1 MRTVKQLLD
10 EKGHD
15 IQSIHPDDSVFDAI
29 QKLANANIGSL
40 IVVEDDRPVGIFTER
55 DYARNVI
62 LKGKSSPTTKVR
74 DIMTT
79 RVIFVQPEQTV
90 EHCMAI
96 MTDKHIR
103 HLPVRRDDKLIG
115 MISIGDLVKSIIADQ
130 KFTIEQLETFIRG
143 ECGGSGFLETFIRG

>member
-1 MRTVKQLLD
+1 MRTVQQLLGD
-10 EKGHD
+10 KGHD

-29 QKLANANIGSL
+29 QKLASANIGSL
-40 IVVEDDRPVGIFTER
+40 IVIEDDRPVGIFTER

-62 LKGKSSPTTKVR
+62 LKGKSSPTTPVR

-79 RVIFVQPEQTV
+79 QIVFARPEQTV
-90 EHCMAI
+90 EECMAV

-103 HLPVRRDDKLIG
+103 HLPVLEGEKLIG

-130 KFTIEQLETFIRG
+130 KFTIEQLEQFIQ
-143 ECGGSGFLETFIRG
+143 S

>member
-1 MRTVKQLLD
+1 MRTVQQLLD

-15 IQSIHPDDSVFDAI
+15 IQSVHPDESVYDAI
-29 QKLANANIGSL
+29 QKLANANIGAL

-55 DYARNVI
+55 DYARNVV
-62 LKGKSSPTTKVR
+62 LKGKSSPTTPVR

-79 RVIFVQPEQTV
+79 RVIFVKPEQTV
-90 EHCMAI
+90 EDCMAI

-103 HLPVRRDDKLIG
+103 HLPVLDGEKLVG

-130 KFTIEQLETFIRG
+130 KFTIEQLEQFIQG
-143 ECGGSGFLETFIRG
+143 

>member
-1 MRTVKQLLD
+1 MRTVQQLLD

-15 IQSIHPDDSVFDAI
+15 IQSVHPDESVFDAV

-55 DYARNVI
+55 DYARNVV
-62 LKGKSSPTTKVR
+62 LKGKSSPTTPVR

-79 RVIFVQPEQTV
+79 RVIFVKPEQTV
-90 EHCMAI
+90 DECMAI

-103 HLPVRRDDKLIG
+103 HLPVLDGEKLVG
-115 MISIGDLVKSIIADQ
+115 MISIGDLVKSIIEDQ
-130 KFTIEQLETFIRG
+130 KFTIEQLEQFIQG
-143 ECGGSGFLETFIRG
+143 

>member
-1 MRTVKQLLD
+1 MKTVQQLLG

-15 IQSIHPDDSVFDAI
+15 IESVHPDDSVFDAI

-40 IVVEDDRPVGIFTER
+40 MVVEDDRPVGIFTER

-62 LKGKSSPTTKVR
+62 LKGKSSPTTPVR

-79 RVIFVQPEQTV
+79 RVIYVQPEQTV
-90 EHCMAI
+90 EECMAI

-103 HLPVRRDDKLIG
+103 HLPVLEDEKLIG

-130 KFTIEQLETFIRG
+130 KYTIEQLEQFIHG
-143 ECGGSGFLETFIRG
+143 

>member
-1 MRTVKQLLD
+1 MRTVQQLLD

-15 IQSIHPDDSVFDAI
+15 IQSIRPDDSVFDAI
-29 QKLANANIGSL
+29 QKLANANIGCL

-103 HLPVRRDDKLIG
+103 HLPVLRDEKLIG

-130 KFTIEQLETFIRG
+130 KYTIEQLEQFIHG
-143 ECGGSGFLETFIRG
+143 

>member
-1 MRTVKQLLD
+1 MRTVQQLLD

-29 QKLANANIGSL
+29 QKLATANIGSL

-90 EHCMAI
+90 EECMAI

-103 HLPVRRDDKLIG
+103 HLPVLRDEQLIG

-130 KFTIEQLETFIRG
+130 KYTIEQLEQFIHG
-143 ECGGSGFLETFIRG
+143 

>member
-1 MRTVKQLLD
+1 MRTVQQLLD

-29 QKLANANIGSL
+29 QKLANANIGAL

-55 DYARNVI
+55 DYARSVI
-62 LKGKSSPTTKVR
+62 LKGKSSPTTPVR

-79 RVIFVQPEQTV
+79 RVVFARPEQTV
-90 EHCMAI
+90 EQCMAV

-103 HLPVRRDDKLIG
+103 HLPVLRDEKLIG

-130 KFTIEQLETFIRG
+130 KYTIEQLEQFIHG
-143 ECGGSGFLETFIRG
+143 

>member
-1 MRTVKQLLD
+1 MRTVQQLLD

-29 QKLANANIGSL
+29 QKLASANIGAL

-55 DYARNVI
+55 DYARNVV
-62 LKGKSSPTTKVR
+62 LKGKSSPTTQVR
-74 DIMTT
+74 EIMTT
-79 RVIFVQPEQTV
+79 RVVYARPEQTV
-90 EHCMAI
+90 EQCMAV

-103 HLPVRRDDKLIG
+103 HLPVLSDEKLIG

-130 KFTIEQLETFIRG
+130 KYTIEQLEQLIHG
-143 ECGGSGFLETFIRG
+143 

>member
-15 IQSIHPDDSVFDAI
+15 IQSVHPDESVYDAI

-62 LKGKSSPTTKVR
+62 LKGKSSPTTPVR

-79 RVIFVQPEQTV
+79 RVVYAQPDQTV
-90 EHCMAI
+90 EECMAV

-103 HLPVRRDDKLIG
+103 HLPVLDGEKLIG
-115 MISIGDLVKSIIADQ
+115 MISIGDLVKSIIAEQ
-130 KFTIEQLETFIRG
+130 KFTIEQLEHFIRG
-143 ECGGSGFLETFIRG
+143 

>member
-1 MRTVKQLLD
+1 MRTVQQLLD

-29 QKLANANIGSL
+29 QKLAAANIGSL
-40 IVVEDDRPVGIFTER
+40 IVIEDDRPVGIFTER

-103 HLPVRRDDKLIG
+103 HLPVLRDEKLIG

-130 KFTIEQLETFIRG
+130 KYTIEQLEQFIHG
-143 ECGGSGFLETFIRG
+143 

>member
-1 MRTVKQLLD
+1 MRTVQQLLD

-15 IQSIHPDDSVFDAI
+15 IQSVHPDESVYDAI

-55 DYARNVI
+55 DYARSVV
-62 LKGKSSPTTKVR
+62 LKGKSSPTTPVR

-79 RVIFVQPEQTV
+79 RVIFVKPEQTV
-90 EHCMAI
+90 EDCMAI

-103 HLPVRRDDKLIG
+103 HLPVLDEEKLVG
-115 MISIGDLVKSIIADQ
+115 MISIGDLVKSIIAEQ
-130 KFTIEQLETFIRG
+130 KFTIEQLEHFIRG
-143 ECGGSGFLETFIRG
+143 

>member
-1 MRTVKQLLD
+1 MRTVQQLLD

-103 HLPVRRDDKLIG
+103 HLPVLRDEKLIG

-130 KFTIEQLETFIRG
+130 KHTIEQLEQFIHG
-143 ECGGSGFLETFIRG
+143 

>member
-1 MRTVKQLLD
+1 MRTVQQLLD

-15 IQSIHPDDSVFDAI
+15 IQSVHPDDSVFDAI

-62 LKGKSSPTTKVR
+62 LKGKSSPTTQVR

-79 RVIFVQPEQTV
+79 PVIYARPEQTV
-90 EHCMAI
+90 EQCMAV
-96 MTDKHIR
+96 MTEKHIR
-103 HLPVRRDDKLIG
+103 HLPVLDGEKLTG

-130 KFTIEQLETFIRG
+130 KYTIEQLEQFIPG
-143 ECGGSGFLETFIRG
+143 

>member
-1 MRTVKQLLD
+1 MSTVQQLLD
-10 EKGHD
+10 EKGHH
-15 IQSIHPDDSVFDAI
+15 IRSIHPDDSVFDAI
-29 QKLANANIGSL
+29 QKLASANIGSL

-79 RVIFVQPEQTV
+79 RVIYVQPEHTV

-103 HLPVRRDDKLIG
+103 HLPVLRDEKLIG

-130 KFTIEQLETFIRG
+130 KYTIEQLEQFIHG
-143 ECGGSGFLETFIRG
+143 

>member
-1 MRTVKQLLD
+1 MKTVQQLLD

-29 QKLANANIGSL
+29 QKLATANIGSL

-103 HLPVRRDDKLIG
+103 HLPVLRDEKLIG

-130 KFTIEQLETFIRG
+130 KYTIEQLEQFIHG
-143 ECGGSGFLETFIRG
+143 

>member
-1 MRTVKQLLD
+1 MRTVQQLLD

-15 IQSIHPDDSVFDAI
+15 IESIHPDGSVFDAI

-40 IVVEDDRPVGIFTER
+40 IVIEDDRPVGIFTER

-62 LKGKSSPTTKVR
+62 LQGKSSPTTPVR

-79 RVIFVQPEQTV
+79 RVIYARPEQTV
-90 EHCMAI
+90 EECMAV
-96 MTDKHIR
+96 MTEKHIR
-103 HLPVRRDDKLIG
+103 HLPVLRDEKLAG

-130 KFTIEQLETFIRG
+130 KFTIEQLEQFIHG
-143 ECGGSGFLETFIRG
+143 

>member
-1 MRTVKQLLD
+1 MRTVQQLLD

-55 DYARNVI
+55 DYARSVI
-62 LKGKSSPTTKVR
+62 LKGKSSPTTPVR
-74 DIMTT
+74 EIMTT
-79 RVIFVQPEQTV
+79 RVIYARPEQTV
-90 EHCMAI
+90 EQCMAV
-96 MTDKHIR
+96 MTEKHIR
-103 HLPVRRDDKLIG
+103 HLPVLHDEKLIG

-130 KFTIEQLETFIRG
+130 KFTIEQLEHFIHG
-143 ECGGSGFLETFIRG
+143 

>member
-1 MRTVKQLLD
+1 MRTVQQLLD

-15 IQSIHPDDSVFDAI
+15 IQSVHPDDSVFDAV

-55 DYARNVI
+55 DYARNVV
-62 LKGKSSPTTKVR
+62 LKGKSSPTTPVR
-74 DIMTT
+74 EIMTA

-90 EHCMAI
+90 EDCMAI

-103 HLPVRRDDKLIG
+103 HLPVLDEEKLVG

-130 KFTIEQLETFIRG
+130 KFTIEQLEHFIRG
-143 ECGGSGFLETFIRG
+143 